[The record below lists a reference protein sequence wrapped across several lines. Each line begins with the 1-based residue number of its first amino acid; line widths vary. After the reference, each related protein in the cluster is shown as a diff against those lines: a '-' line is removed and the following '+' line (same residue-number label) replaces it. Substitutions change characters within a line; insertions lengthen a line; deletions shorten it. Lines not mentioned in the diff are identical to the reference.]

1 MLSYQIL
8 NYYILIKNEL
18 IEFKKEL
25 EPVFTWTN
33 LYTNNNIN
41 MIDKFFT
48 CSTSNS
54 SDGIHYIIKGGNIRT
69 EYNEIVKKMKSA
81 FSAYSIFNKFG
92 QLKQKIN
99 QYRLDN
105 DIEIDDY
112 IQILIDETDKLFSYY
127 DEFQKDDTSHIK
139 MINFS
144 NELIKYK
151 GLLEKSIDM
160 YSDFEKLYNE
170 NEETYDINEILCIQ
184 LLNEEFSMCKFTSLL
199 SKIENM
205 YDETM
210 NLLQNKKE
218 DKISE
223 LKIIKIESGSL
234 FSKIAGD
241 SVSIK
246 FVKDILKKIIMIV
259 HKEYEVENKIIT
271 HQSIAKTLKEDMN
284 IMKTLQEC
292 GCNID
297 KSKQLLEKAFN
308 QLAKDGLDIAK
319 SSGNIKIDDE
329 EFSIKKSIKQKFLND
344 AKKKMLKSG
353 NKEEGKNE

>member
-8 NYYILIKNEL
+8 NYYKIIKDEL
-18 IEFKKEL
+18 IGLKKEL

-48 CSTSNS
+48 CSTANS

-69 EYNEIVKKMKSA
+69 EYKDIVKKMKSS
-81 FSAYSIFNKFG
+81 FSSNSILKFG
-92 QLKQKIN
+92 ELKQKII
-99 QYRLDN
+99 QYRIN
-105 DIEIDDY
+105 NNIEIDDY
-112 IQILIDETDKLFSYY
+112 IEGLIDETHKLFSCY

-139 MINFS
+139 MINLS

-151 GLLEKSIDM
+151 GLLEKSIEM

-170 NEETYDINEILCIQ
+170 NEEAYNIDGILCIQ
-184 LLNEEFSMCKFTSLL
+184 LLNEEFSMGEFTSLL
-199 SKIENM
+199 NKIENM

-210 NLLQNKKE
+210 SLLQNKKE
-218 DKISE
+218 NKISE

-234 FSKIAGD
+234 FSKIAGE
-241 SVSIK
+241 SISIK

-271 HQSIAKTLKEDMN
+271 HQSIAKTLKDDIN

-297 KSKQLLEKAFN
+297 KSKQLLEKTFN

-344 AKKKMLKSG
+344 TKKKLLNSG
-353 NKEEGKNE
+353 NEEEGKDE